1 MAHQRWLCFDHLT
14 LQIWD
19 TATKQMWLRV
29 PKVLS
34 DTFKVTWMPPPCPLP
49 QPIAKATIS
58 IEVGTLVAVTLL

>member
-34 DTFKVTWMPPPCPLP
+34 DTFKVTWMPGG
-49 QPIAKATIS
+49 IRVMMA
-58 IEVGTLVAVTLL
+58 LVAIPNHGHLHALSHNP